1 MNNQLPTLLIVEDD
15 ENDFLFLQRA
25 LANEQFEVQVQH
37 ACDGVEAIEYL
48 AGENDFANRDVHPL
62 PNLMVLDLK
71 MPRKNGFE
79 VLAWLREHSEIGTL
93 AGGRAQFVGRT
104 RRRGERV
111 QFRGHGLSRETF
123 FVPCLFRDR
132 ADAEAVFSKWIR
144 TRFDRARGQDLSQGA
159 QQPASRLMLQIDA
172 ENYRRR

>member
-93 AGGRAQFVGRT
+93 PVVVLSSSEEPADVENAYNLGATGFLVKPSSYLAYSEIVRTLKQFLANGYEQDPIEREARTYHRA
-104 RRRGERV
+104 
-111 QFRGHGLSRETF
+111 LNSRQ
-123 FVPCLFRDR
+123 V
-132 ADAEAVFSKWIR
+132 V
-144 TRFDRARGQDLSQGA
+144 
-159 QQPASRLMLQIDA
+159 
-172 ENYRRR
+172 

>member
-1 MNNQLPTLLIVEDD
+1 MNDKNPTLLIVEDD

-48 AGENDFANRDVHPL
+48 TGENDFANRDVHPL

-93 AGGRAQFVGRT
+93 PVVVLSSSEEPADVENAYNLGATGFLVKPSSYLAYSEIVRTLKQFLANGYEQDSIEREARTYHRA
-104 RRRGERV
+104 
-111 QFRGHGLSRETF
+111 LNSRQ
-123 FVPCLFRDR
+123 V
-132 ADAEAVFSKWIR
+132 V
-144 TRFDRARGQDLSQGA
+144 
-159 QQPASRLMLQIDA
+159 
-172 ENYRRR
+172 